1 MSEKPVPPPPPPP
14 RGGTEEGAAGSA
26 QIRKRSVKIAGHSTS
41 LSLEGIF
48 WDALKE
54 VAAGRGLSLNAL
66 IEEID
71 RGRGGNLSSAVRVYL
86 LQHYRAAGQPPETGP
101 ETCPETG
108 PETSPRDPSEDPS
121 RLP

>member
-1 MSEKPVPPPPPPP
+1 MSEKPVPPAAD
-14 RGGTEEGAAGSA
+14 GT
-26 QIRKRSVKIAGHSTS
+26 QIRKRSVKISGHSTS

-86 LQHYRAAGQPPETGP
+86 LQHYRTTGRPEGPAPESHSGIQPR
-101 ETCPETG
+101 
-108 PETSPRDPSEDPS
+108 RD
-121 RLP
+121 

>member
-1 MSEKPVPPPPPPP
+1 MSEGPLSAEEDGA
-14 RGGTEEGAAGSA
+14 GGGAADPSLML
-26 QIRKRSVKIAGHSTS
+26 RKHSVKIAGHSTS

-71 RGRGGNLSSAVRVYL
+71 RGRATNLSSAVRVYL
-86 LQHYRAAGQPPETGP
+86 LNHYRAAARDAV
-101 ETCPETG
+101 
-108 PETSPRDPSEDPS
+108 SPQAPSAGT
-121 RLP
+121 